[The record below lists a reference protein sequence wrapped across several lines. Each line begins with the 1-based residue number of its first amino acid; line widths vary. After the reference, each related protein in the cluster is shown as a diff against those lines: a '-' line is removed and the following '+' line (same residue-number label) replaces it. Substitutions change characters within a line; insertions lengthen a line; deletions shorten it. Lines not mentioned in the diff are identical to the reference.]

1 MKKTILYTT
10 GFFLLLTATLKAV
23 ALWKG
28 GVYLQDVDKLLGIKN
43 LYILWPAMLCE
54 LAIVGLILVKPFSRI
69 TAISIFFLGTEF
81 GIYRTISAV
90 GGFAVTCPCIG
101 NMGKALGLTIEAEV
115 FILSFI
121 AAWLFISG
129 ALLLLWYKP
138 FRLNPD
144 H

>member
-1 MKKTILYTT
+1 
-10 GFFLLLTATLKAV
+10 
-23 ALWKG
+23 
-28 GVYLQDVDKLLGIKN
+28 
-43 LYILWPAMLCE
+43 MLCE
-54 LAIVGLILVKPFSRI
+54 LAVVGLILVKPFSRI
-69 TAISIFFLGTEF
+69 TAISIFFLGMEF
-81 GIYRTISAV
+81 IIYRTISTV

-101 NMGKALGLTIEAEV
+101 NMGKALGLSPQTEG

-129 ALLLLWYKP
+129 ALLLWYKP

>member
-1 MKKTILYTT
+1 MKKTILYIT
-10 GFFLLLTATLKAV
+10 GLFLLVTALLKAA
-23 ALWKG
+23 ALLKG
-28 GVYLQDVDKLLGIKN
+28 GAYLQDVDKLLGIKN
-43 LYILWPAMLCE
+43 VYILWPAMLCE
-54 LAIVGLILVKPFSRI
+54 LAVVGLILVKPFSRI
-69 TAISIFFLGTEF
+69 TAISIFFLGMEF
-81 GIYRTISAV
+81 IIYRTISTV

-101 NMGKALGLTIEAEV
+101 NMGKALGLSPQTEG

-129 ALLLLWYKP
+129 ALLLWYKP

>member
-1 MKKTILYTT
+1 MVFLIKYPTC
-10 GFFLLLTATLKAV
+10 FFLLLTAVLKAV

-28 GVYLQDVDKLLGIKN
+28 GVYLQDIDKLLGIKN
-43 LYILWPAMLCE
+43 LYILWPSMLCE
-54 LAIVGLILVKPFSRI
+54 LAVVGLILVKPFSRI
-69 TAISIFFLGTEF
+69 TAISIFFLGMEF
-81 GIYRTISAV
+81 VIYRTISTV

-101 NMGKALGLTIEAEV
+101 NMGKALGLSPQTEG

-129 ALLLLWYKP
+129 ALLLWYKP